1 METVVAPPLDSVPA
15 GRWAIGVSGGA
26 DSVALLMLIADW
38 PDISL
43 HVVHLDHQLRGA
55 ESTGDARFVAEL
67 AARLGLQ
74 CTIAQRGQLERDV
87 PKLPANPSARYRL
100 LRFELFRQVIERH
113 GLAGVI
119 LAHHADDQAETILLR
134 LLRGSGI
141 AGLRGMAG
149 RARIR
154 GLTILRP
161 ALSLRR
167 QALREFLTR
176 LGQPWCEDLSNQSD
190 AYLRNRVRK
199 RLEARPKLIDPL
211 LQLGRA
217 CDGLAQWMSSAA
229 PSLPDR
235 FTAAQLEH
243 LPPILARHAVQQWLL
258 RQGLSPTQA
267 DRKAQD
273 RLLAML
279 ADAATPP
286 LAQFSSQLTVRRRRG
301 VISALAV
308 SSASSA
314 QPSRA
319 HDPAARPPRS
329 GSAPS

>member
-1 METVVAPPLDSVPA
+1 METVMAPPIDSVPP

-26 DSVALLMLIADW
+26 DSVALLMLITGR
-38 PDISL
+38 PDLSL

-55 ESTGDARFVAEL
+55 DSTGDARFVAEL

-74 CTIAQRGQLERDV
+74 CTVAQRAQLERDV
-87 PKLPANPSARYRL
+87 PKLPANPSARFRA

-161 ALSLRR
+161 ALGLRR
-167 QALREFLTR
+167 QKLREILTR
-176 LGQPWCEDLSNQSD
+176 LGQPWREDLSNQSD

-199 RLEARPKLIDPL
+199 WLEARPKLVDPL

-217 CDGLAQWMSSAA
+217 GDRLAQWMGRAV
-229 PSLPDR
+229 PRLPDR
-235 FTAAQLEH
+235 FTADQLER

-258 RQGLSPTQA
+258 RQGLSPAQA

-273 RLLAML
+273 RLLAMV
-279 ADAATPP
+279 ADAATP
-286 LAQFSSQLTVRRRRG
+286 AVVQFSDELTVRRRRG
-301 VISALAV
+301 VISVLAG
-308 SSASSA
+308 SSASAA
-314 QPSRA
+314 QPSPA